1 MRCSINIMPQAINR
15 REQEPL
21 TERNQN
27 FLSIIAT
34 ALDSKKAQDLKVL
47 EISDI
52 TIVTDYFVLAT
63 GTSSTHVRALADEV
77 DYQMSKQG
85 IEPHHIEGKTTGWV
99 LLDYGSVVVHV
110 FTAQAREFYNLDRLW
125 NDGKEIAADTL
136 LKGDEQTNATL

>member
-1 MRCSINIMPQAINR
+1 MIKK
-15 REQEPL
+15 
-21 TERNQN
+21 NQN
-27 FLSIIAT
+27 YLSTIVT

-63 GTSSTHVRALADEV
+63 GTSSTHVRALSDEV

-125 NDGKEIAADTL
+125 NDGTEIAADTL
-136 LKGDEQTNATL
+136 LKGEEETNAAL